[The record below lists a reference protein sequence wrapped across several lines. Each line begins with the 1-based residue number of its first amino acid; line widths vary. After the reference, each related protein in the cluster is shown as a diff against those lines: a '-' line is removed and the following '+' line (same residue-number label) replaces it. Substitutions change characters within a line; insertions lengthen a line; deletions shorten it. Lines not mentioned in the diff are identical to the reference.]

1 VRRIVTDVAKNRRQ
15 RRLEKE
21 AAELVRSGRAKPART
36 QQARTQ
42 QARPKGA

>member
-21 AAELVRSGRAKPART
+21 AAELARARRGKQTRT
-36 QQARTQ
+36 
-42 QARPKGA
+42 KGA

>member
-21 AAELVRSGRAKPART
+21 AAELVRTGRTKGAGARPART
-36 QQARTQ
+36 
-42 QARPKGA
+42 KGA